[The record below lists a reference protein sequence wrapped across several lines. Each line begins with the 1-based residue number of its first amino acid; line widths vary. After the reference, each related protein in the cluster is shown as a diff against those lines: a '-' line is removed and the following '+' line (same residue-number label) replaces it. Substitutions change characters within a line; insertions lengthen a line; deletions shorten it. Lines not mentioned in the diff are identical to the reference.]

1 MYSVYFCI
9 SSSLQRSLLH
19 RTSTFVHIVD
29 CMQAQ
34 EIPEELLSRMV
45 SIVDMVVETSLV
57 SSAVLLEDTSRLD
70 GFTEEDKGK
79 FIDIPLE
86 GGLLQIEVYILMIT
100 FTSLVPQAY
109 FQLFNVAHRKCL
121 NCMI

>member
-1 MYSVYFCI
+1 MSVIYRGAPLYI
-9 SSSLQRSLLH
+9 ASLVIITIL
-19 RTSTFVHIVD
+19 
-29 CMQAQ
+29 QAQ

-45 SIVDMVVETSLV
+45 SMVDMMVETSLV

-86 GGLLQIEVYILMIT
+86 GGLLQIEVCMDSIVCMHMCT
-100 FTSLVPQAY
+100 LV
-109 FQLFNVAHRKCL
+109 LWKVWL
-121 NCMI
+121 N